1 MSLGEEVLKR
11 RTELGWTIYRLSLV
25 SGLSPSTLVSIER
38 GETRSPTRKTLGA
51 LESALG
57 ISFGASAPEKKAGG
71 PTWKKRD
78 YKPRFALC
86 RKATGRTQAQA
97 AAALR
102 VNKSTLQNWETCE
115 TSPPVWSLINMA
127 RLYGVTVGYL
137 VGYDD
142 KPYTGLRCAID
153 GPCPAGKPIDYCCR
167 DCPSGK
173 TCKDRCENSPDRC
186 RLVRK
191 IRPFEELEDMA

>member
-38 GETRSPTRKTLGA
+38 GETRSPTRKTMGA

-57 ISFGASAPEKKAGG
+57 ISFGASAPERKTNG

-86 RKATGRTQAQA
+86 RKATGRTQSQA

-153 GPCPAGKPIDYCCR
+153 GPCPAGKPIDFCCC
-167 DCPSGK
+167 DCPDRNACQS
-173 TCKDRCENSPDRC
+173 RCENHPSRC
-186 RLVRK
+186 GM
-191 IRPFEELEDMA
+191 IRTICPLED